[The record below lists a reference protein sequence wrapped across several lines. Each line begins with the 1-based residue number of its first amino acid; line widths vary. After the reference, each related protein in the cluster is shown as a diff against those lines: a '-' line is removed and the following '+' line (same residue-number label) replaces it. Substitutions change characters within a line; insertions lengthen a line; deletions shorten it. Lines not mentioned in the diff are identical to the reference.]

1 MRRRARGNVAVEA
14 ALFIP
19 ILVLL
24 IVGMIQF
31 GKITYQYYVLKKI
44 LYGAARE
51 LSLQQGVNFC
61 DLANDAA
68 AQAAIQFALT
78 DSTGTLLIPNLTPGM
93 LLITTACA
101 TPGDPT
107 APPGPCD
114 SAGCPA
120 ISGRPDFV
128 MVSIPEGYQ
137 VRPRIPIVELQP
149 ILLRPAVTLPFG
161 GIS

>member
-1 MRRRARGNVAVEA
+1 MTVET

-78 DSTGTLLIPNLTPGM
+78 DSTGTLIIPNLTSAM
-93 LLITTACA
+93 VQITTACG
-101 TPGDPT
+101 TPGDPS
-107 APPGPCD
+107 APPSPCD
-114 SAGCPA
+114 NAGCPTIA
-120 ISGRPDFV
+120 LRPDFI

-137 VRPRIPIVELQP
+137 VRPRIPVVDLP
-149 ILLRPAVTLPFG
+149 VILLRPTVTVPFG

>member
-1 MRRRARGNVAVEA
+1 MAVEA

-24 IVGMIQF
+24 IVGMVQF

-44 LYGAARE
+44 LYGAARQ

-61 DLANDAA
+61 DLANDAT
-68 AQAAIQFALT
+68 AQAAIQFALN
-78 DSTGTLLIPNLTPGM
+78 DSTGTLIIPNLTPAM
-93 LLITTACA
+93 LQITTACGVS
-101 TPGDPT
+101 GDPT

-114 SAGCPA
+114 TAGCPTINA
-120 ISGRPDFV
+120 RPDFV

-137 VRPRIPIVELQP
+137 VRPRIPVVDLPP
-149 ILLRPAVTLPFG
+149 ILLRPSVTIPFG
-161 GIS
+161 GLS